1 MKSDKFLSAIG
12 NIDDDFIEE
21 AAEFNV
27 PQTKKPPKKLW
38 LRYGSLAAC
47 LLIVLFGCVH
57 FWPASEP
64 APSTGGDEP
73 KTALNLPKLT
83 IDTNRS
89 SKEVRPK
96 KAADESLLSDGSP
109 WREDMDVKEMPV
121 YKNTMYAAADGE
133 SAPVDE
139 KELQDQAQV
148 VAASLDTEVQ
158 DIHYDKGQ
166 EAGSDTEGTAA
177 AEATAYKATAIT
189 DIGEISVTSDHST
202 VITFSQSVELPEE
215 YRFPPAEMNREE
227 AEVVTEYLLQEYG
240 SLLSFE
246 NPQQSASA
254 VYDETGNLKWIINGY
269 DNAGDS
275 KDEIINYSMKKMI
288 FETDETG
295 NLKSIILKDNL
306 SSSEKIDSYP
316 IITSAEAKKLLKKG
330 NYITFDNDNPLP
342 DTKQIENVNL
352 VYLTG
357 NTYETFLPYYSFDI
371 RTQDTDSETS
381 GLAQYA
387 TYYVPAVKGE
397 YISNMPN
404 AAE

>member
-27 PQTKKPPKKLW
+27 PQAKKAPRKLW

-47 LLIVLFGCVH
+47 LLIVLFGCMH

-64 APSTGGDEP
+64 APSTGSDAP

-83 IDTNRS
+83 IDTNHS

-96 KAADESLLSDGSP
+96 KAADKSLLNDGSP
-109 WREDMDVKEMPV
+109 WREDLDVKEMPV

-139 KELQDQAQV
+139 TELKDQAQV
-148 VAASLDTEVQ
+148 VAASLNTEVQ
-158 DIHYDKGQ
+158 DINYDKGKT
-166 EAGSDTEGTAA
+166 TEDNTYGTTA
-177 AEATAYKATAIT
+177 ATAYKATALT
-189 DIGEISVTSDHST
+189 DIGEISVSSDHNT

-215 YRFPPAEMNREE
+215 YRFPPADMNREE
-227 AEVVTEYLLQEYG
+227 AETVTEYLLQQYG
-240 SLLSFE
+240 DLLAFE

-254 VYDETGNLKWIINGY
+254 VYDETGSLKWIIKGY
-269 DNAGDS
+269 DDSGDS

-288 FETDETG
+288 FETDEMG
-295 NLKSIILKDNL
+295 NLKSITLKDNL

-316 IITSAEAKKLLKKG
+316 IITSAEARKLLKKG
-330 NYITFDNDNPLP
+330 NYITFGDNPLP
-342 DTKQIENVNL
+342 EIKQIENVNL

-371 RTQDTDSETS
+371 RSQDTESETS

-404 AAE
+404 ATE